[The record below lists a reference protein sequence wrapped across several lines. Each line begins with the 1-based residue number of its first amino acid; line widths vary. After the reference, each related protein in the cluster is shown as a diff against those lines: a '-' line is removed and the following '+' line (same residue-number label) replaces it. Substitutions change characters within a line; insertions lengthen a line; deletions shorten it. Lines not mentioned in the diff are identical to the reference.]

1 MGKEEF
7 LKRRAMEFY
16 KLARR
21 NFEDGFYNIS
31 AFEIEQACQLY
42 LKYTLALQSM
52 ESAYLS
58 SRYLGKEYNR
68 DEVESLLD
76 FADKLVKFLE
86 EVGNEKLL

>member
-1 MGKEEF
+1 MVF
-7 LKRRAMEFY
+7 I
-16 KLARR
+16 
-21 NFEDGFYNIS
+21 IS
-31 AFEIEQACQLY
+31 AL
-42 LKYTLALQSM
+42 LKLNKHANFILNIPLQLQSM

>member
-1 MGKEEF
+1 
-7 LKRRAMEFY
+7 MEFY

-21 NFEDGFYNIS
+21 NFEDGFYNIR

-42 LKYTLALQSM
+42 LKYILALQSM

>member
-1 MGKEEF
+1 MVVIISAL
-7 LKRRAMEFY
+7 LKLNKHA
-16 KLARR
+16 
-21 NFEDGFYNIS
+21 NFILNIS
-31 AFEIEQACQLY
+31 LQI
-42 LKYTLALQSM
+42 QSM